1 MFGLEKHQLIVIGAG
16 PAGLTAGMYAASM
29 KIDTLIIEGTAKPRL
44 ALAEVINN
52 YPGFTEPISG
62 VELLSRMRNHAL
74 KMGAKIVKTDVI
86 STQLSTDPKMLT
98 TRENKIYSADAVI
111 IATGLQQKSLRIKNE
126 QKLTGRGVSYCAIC
140 DGPLFAGKT
149 VALIGSGEALIEE
162 AERLS
167 GIVGKLY
174 VVQLPPETMENRRIV
189 NISNKI
195 ELVKNAKPLEILGEN
210 YVTGL
215 KVSVED
221 REETIGVNAV
231 FIATEKIPTAKLLEN
246 SGVKTD
252 YRGCII
258 VDKDQKT
265 SVEGVYAAGDCTCRG
280 LQVVTAAG
288 DAAVAAINASVYIRR
303 KMRESKK

>member
-1 MFGLEKHQLIVIGAG
+1 MFGFEKHQLIVIGGG
-16 PAGLTAGMYAASM
+16 PAGLTAGMYAASL

-44 ALAEVINN
+44 ALAEIINN

-62 VELLSRMRNHAL
+62 VELLGKMREHAL
-74 KMGAKIVKTDVI
+74 KMGAKIVKSDVI
-86 STQLSTDPKMLT
+86 STQLSSNPKMLT

-111 IATGLQQKSLRIKNE
+111 IATGLQQQSLRIKNE
-126 QKLTGRGVSYCAIC
+126 QKLTGRGVSYCAVC

-149 VALIGSGEALIEE
+149 VALVGSGEALLEE

-174 VVQLPPETMENRRIV
+174 VIQVPPETVESERIMS
-189 NISNKI
+189 ISGKI
-195 ELVKNAKPLEILGEN
+195 ELVEKAIPVEILGDE

-215 KVSVED
+215 KISVNGT
-221 REETIGVNAV
+221 EELLEVGGV

-252 YRGCII
+252 ARGCII
-258 VDKDQKT
+258 VDKDQRT

-303 KMRESKK
+303 KVRGV

>member
-1 MFGLEKHQLIVIGAG
+1 MFGFEKHQLIVVGGG

-29 KIDTLIIEGTAKPRL
+29 KIDTLIIEGTSKPRL

-52 YPGFTEPISG
+52 YPGFVEPISG
-62 VELLSRMRNHAL
+62 VQLLSRMREQAL
-74 KMGAKIVKTDVI
+74 KMGAKIVKSDVI
-86 STQLSTDPKMLT
+86 STQLSSHPKMLT
-98 TRENKIYSADAVI
+98 TRENKIYSADAVV
-111 IATGLQQKSLRIKNE
+111 IATGLQQQSLRIKNE
-126 QKLTGRGVSYCAIC
+126 QKLTGRGVSYCAVC

-167 GIVGKLY
+167 GIVGKIY
-174 VVQLPPETMENRRIV
+174 VIQVPPETVENKRITG
-189 NISNKI
+189 ISEKI
-195 ELVKNAKPLEILGEN
+195 ELVEKARPIEILGEE

-215 KVSVED
+215 KISVSG
-221 REETIGVNAV
+221 REELLDVSAV

-246 SGVKTD
+246 SGVRTD
-252 YRGCII
+252 PRGCII

-303 KMRESKK
+303 KLKGVSR